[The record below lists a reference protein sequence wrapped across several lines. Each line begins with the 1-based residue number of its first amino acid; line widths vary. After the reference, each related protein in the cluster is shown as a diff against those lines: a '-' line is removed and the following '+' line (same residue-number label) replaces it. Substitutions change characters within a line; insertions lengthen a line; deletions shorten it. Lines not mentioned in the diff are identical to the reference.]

1 MGISGGYTLIEMIV
15 VVAIIGILAGIVS
28 ATYQTLQARIRFS
41 QMKANMD
48 TIAMAGYTDFSS
60 NLLWAPMPIAGTL
73 PPSFAA
79 SYSLSVWPN
88 APCPGWSYG
97 WDNWTDDF
105 AGLDVANVVRVT
117 LRDTTGTAVWSYCV
131 DTVGGSGNCMFQDP
145 LSSATPIDITSAT
158 NKYIY
163 CNE

>member
-48 TIAMAGYTDFSS
+48 TIAM
-60 NLLWAPMPIAGTL
+60 AGTL